1 MIIRPR
7 YGDLIGDCIFEPMQ
21 ADKVIINPTLFNIT
35 IKRLCYQLIEN
46 YQDFENTALIGI
58 QPRGVHLAKRIHQEI
73 KKIKPNLNIPYGELD
88 ITFHRDDFRRGE
100 PLKAQPTKMDFL
112 IEGKKIV
119 MIDDVLYTGRTI
131 RAALDAMLAFGR
143 PSKVELLVLIDR
155 RYARDLPIEPNYIG
169 QSVDTIVSEKVKV
182 SWKETTGMDEV
193 RLSLEN

>member
-1 MIIRPR
+1 
-7 YGDLIGDCIFEPMQ
+7 
-21 ADKVIINPTLFNIT
+21 
-35 IKRLCYQLIEN
+35 
-46 YQDFENTALIGI
+46 
-58 QPRGVHLAKRIHQEI
+58 VHLAKRIHQEI